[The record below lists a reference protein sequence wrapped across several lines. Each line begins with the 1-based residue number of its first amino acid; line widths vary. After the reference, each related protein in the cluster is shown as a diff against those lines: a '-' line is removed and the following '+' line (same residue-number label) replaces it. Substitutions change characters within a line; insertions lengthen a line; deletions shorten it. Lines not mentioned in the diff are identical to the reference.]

1 MNMPRVHHY
10 YARYLE
16 HPSGVTDSIDHW
28 ARAAADAG
36 HDTRILS
43 AEPRAGRGHEKPS
56 SLVRTIAHLGR
67 GRGSYVPLGLLREL
81 NRGDLLVIHE
91 GWVISNVIAA
101 MCARVRG
108 ARLVVMPHG
117 VYERQ
122 IVDNQRDVLG
132 LRRGLDRAVLRMAH
146 AVHVFYVGE
155 QAVVR
160 AVEPRIRAF
169 VTVPNGADPVEDGDA
184 WRGGGDH
191 FLWIGRFDVFHKGLD
206 NLVSAWARLPQPR
219 PRLILA
225 GPDFQG
231 GRARIASMVE
241 ESGLSDT
248 VALRHHVGGPEK
260 SALLTSCRAY
270 IHPSRWE
277 SCSIMLLEA
286 LAAGVP
292 SVISRSIHAA
302 DELGDEGILGVVDL
316 VGAPGEL
323 ASALAGVDGNRDMG
337 ERARAWAS
345 STGTW
350 RAVGRRAV
358 DQYRRHAIN

>member
-1 MNMPRVHHY
+1 MTRVYHY

-36 HDTRILS
+36 YDTQVLS
-43 AEPRAGRGHEKPS
+43 AEPHAGRGHEKPS

-67 GRGSYVPLGLLREL
+67 GRGSYVPIGLLRVL
-81 NRGDLLVIHE
+81 RRGDLLVIHE
-91 GWVISNVIAA
+91 GWVLSNVIAA
-101 MCARVRG
+101 LSARLRG
-108 ARLVVMPHG
+108 ARLIVMPHG

-122 IVDNQRDVLG
+122 IVEHQRDVLG
-132 LRRGLDRAVLRMAH
+132 LRRRLDRSVLRMAD

-160 AVEPRIRAF
+160 ALEPRVRQF
-169 VTVPNGADPVEDGDA
+169 VTVPNGADPVPDGRA
-184 WRGGGDH
+184 WDGGGDH

-206 NLVSAWARLPQPR
+206 NLVAAWARLPEPR

-231 GRARIASMVE
+231 GRARIATMVE
-241 ESGLSDT
+241 ESGLSDA
-248 VALRHHVGGPEK
+248 VELRHHVGGAEK
-260 SALLTSCRAY
+260 TELLTSCRAY

-286 LAAGVP
+286 MAAGVP
-292 SVISRSIHAA
+292 SLISRSIHAA
-302 DELGDEGILGVVDL
+302 DELGDEGILDVVDL
-316 VGAPGEL
+316 EEAPGEL
-323 ASALAGVDGNRDMG
+323 ASALTRVDGNRDMG
-337 ERARAWAS
+337 GRARSWAS
-345 STGTW
+345 SVGTW
-350 RAVGRRAV
+350 DSVGRRAV
-358 DQYRRHAIN
+358 EQYRRHVIN

>member
-1 MNMPRVHHY
+1 MTRVHHY

-28 ARAAADAG
+28 ASAAADAG
-36 HDTRILS
+36 HDVRILS
-43 AEPRAGRGHEKPS
+43 AEPPGGRGHDKPS
-56 SLVRTIAHLGR
+56 HLVRAIAHLGR
-67 GRGSYVPLGLLREL
+67 GRGSYVPLGLLRVL
-81 NRGDLLVIHE
+81 GRGDLLVIHE
-91 GWVISNVIAA
+91 GWVLSNVVAA
-101 MCARVRG
+101 LTARMRG

-122 IVDNQRDVLG
+122 IVENQRDVLG
-132 LRRGLDRAVLRMAH
+132 LRRRLDRAVLRMAD
-146 AVHVFYVGE
+146 AVHVFYNGE

-160 AVEPRIRAF
+160 AVEPRIRHF
-169 VTVPNGADPVEDGDA
+169 VTVPNGAELIPDSQA

-206 NLVSAWARLPQPR
+206 NLVSAWARLPEPR

-231 GRARIASMVE
+231 GRARIANMLQE
-241 ESGLSDT
+241 FGLSDV
-248 VALRHHVGGPEK
+248 VAIRHHVSGAEK
-260 SALLTSCRAY
+260 IELLTSCRAY

-292 SVISRSIHAA
+292 SLISRSIHAA
-302 DELGDEGILGVVDL
+302 DELGDEGILDVVDL
-316 VGAPGEL
+316 QGTAGEL
-323 ASALAGVDGNRDMG
+323 AAALSRVDGDRRMG
-337 ERARAWAS
+337 DRARSWAS
-345 STGTW
+345 SVGSW
-350 RAVGRRAV
+350 DSVGRRAV
-358 DQYRRHAIN
+358 EQYRRDVIN

>member
-1 MNMPRVHHY
+1 MTRVHHY

-36 HDTRILS
+36 YDTQILS
-43 AEPRAGRGHEKPS
+43 AEPPAGRGHEKPS
-56 SLVRTIAHLGR
+56 SLLRTIAHLGR
-67 GRGSYVPLGLLREL
+67 GRGSYVPLGLLRVL
-81 NRGDLLVIHE
+81 KRGDLLVIHE
-91 GWVISNVIAA
+91 GWVLSNVVGALS
-101 MCARVRG
+101 ARLRG

-122 IVDNQRDVLG
+122 IVENQRDVLG
-132 LRRGLDRAVLRMAH
+132 LRRKLDRAVLRMAD

-155 QAVVR
+155 QAVLR
-160 AVEPRIRAF
+160 AVEPRIRQF
-169 VTVPNGADPVEDGDA
+169 VTVPNGADPVPDGQA
-184 WRGGGDH
+184 WRGGGRH

-206 NLVSAWARLPQPR
+206 NLVSAWAQLPEPR

-231 GRARIASMVE
+231 GRARIATMVQ
-241 ESGLSDT
+241 ESGLSEA
-248 VALRHHVGGPEK
+248 VELRHHVGGAEK
-260 SALLTSCRAY
+260 SELLTSCRAY

-286 LAAGVP
+286 MAAGVP
-292 SVISRSIHAA
+292 SLISRTIHAA
-302 DELGDEGILGVVDL
+302 DELGDEGILDVVDL
-316 VGAPGEL
+316 EDVTGEL
-323 ASALAGVDGNRDMG
+323 ASALTRVDGDREMG

-345 STGTW
+345 SIGTW
-350 RAVGRRAV
+350 ESVGRRAV
-358 DQYRRHAIN
+358 DQYRRHAII

>member
-1 MNMPRVHHY
+1 MTRVLHY

-36 HDTRILS
+36 HDTRILT
-43 AEPRAGRGHEKPS
+43 AEPPAGRGHEKPS

-67 GRGSYVPLGLLREL
+67 GRGSYAPLGLVRVLR
-81 NRGDLLVIHE
+81 RGDLLVIHE
-91 GWVISNVIAA
+91 GWVLSNVIAA
-101 MCARVRG
+101 LSARLRR

-122 IVDNQRDVLG
+122 IVEHQRDVLG
-132 LRRGLDRAVLRMAH
+132 LRRRLDRAVLRMAE

-160 AVEPRIRAF
+160 AVEPRIRQF
-169 VTVPNGADPVEDGDA
+169 VTVPNGADPVPDAQA
-184 WRGGGDH
+184 WRGGDGY

-206 NLVSAWARLPQPR
+206 NLVAAWARLPEPR
-219 PRLILA
+219 PHLILA

-231 GRARIASMVE
+231 GRARIAKMVE
-241 ESGLSDT
+241 DSGLSG
-248 VALRHHVGGPEK
+248 VVELRHHVGGTEK
-260 SALLTSCRAY
+260 TALLTSCRAY

-286 LAAGVP
+286 VAAGVP
-292 SVISRSIHAA
+292 SLISSSIHAA
-302 DELGDEGILGVVDL
+302 DELGDEGILDVVDL
-316 VGAPGEL
+316 EAAPGEL
-323 ASALAGVDGNRDMG
+323 ASALARVDGNRDMG
-337 ERARAWAS
+337 ERARSWAS
-345 STGTW
+345 SVGTW
-350 RAVGRRAV
+350 KAVGRRAV
-358 DQYRRHAIN
+358 DQYRRNAIN